1 MKYKKGDKLV
11 CIKFFDWGDDR
22 IYYPNNFYE
31 STISLFQ
38 VICLFYRVRQ
48 RKQLHL

>member
-31 STISLFQ
+31 IYNIIISSDLF
-38 VICLFYRVRQ
+38 IL
-48 RKQLHL
+48 